1 MIPALII
8 LPRVYLAA
16 WLSFWLGED

>member
-1 MIPALII
+1 MIPAFII